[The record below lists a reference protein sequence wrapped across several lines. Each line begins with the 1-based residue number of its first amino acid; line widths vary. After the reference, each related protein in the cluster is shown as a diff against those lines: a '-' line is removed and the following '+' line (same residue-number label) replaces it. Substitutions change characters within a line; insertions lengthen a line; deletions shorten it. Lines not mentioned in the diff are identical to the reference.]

1 MAFTPKRIRHR
12 TSRNRGNKHLPPLA
26 IVGICLAAAV
36 LVTVIVGNILKAT
49 LDDETYR
56 KLTEGTTAPTEAET
70 PDEGYGTRIQAPA
83 LQLGQDVTEL
93 SGYTAASVLL
103 NRTDGS
109 LYYTSP
115 VAQYQ
120 GLTCYASV
128 NLTEEM
134 GTASAFLRHVSGVY
148 HAQAFSAPSA
158 DLRDAKALEEGA
170 LLREFFR
177 VGGKEAVLIDLPFGQ
192 TSLEDILSYVKLL
205 RVASGANA
213 LGVAVPLSVAESTDG
228 WEILSRLLTVC
239 DFCLLDLR
247 LETVNDPTANDLG
260 VSEEALQ
267 ILQRTNYF
275 RSQYGTRLLLSQSQ
289 SELVYAVEFRML
301 PDYQII
307 SAEE

>member
-1 MAFTPKRIRHR
+1 M
-12 TSRNRGNKHLPPLA
+12 
-26 IVGICLAAAV
+26 
-36 LVTVIVGNILKAT
+36 
-49 LDDETYR
+49 
-56 KLTEGTTAPTEAET
+56 
-70 PDEGYGTRIQAPA
+70 
-83 LQLGQDVTEL
+83 QLGQDVTEL

-103 NRTDGS
+103 NRADGS

-120 GLTCYASV
+120 GMTCDASV
-128 NLTEEM
+128 DLTQEM
-134 GTASAFLRHVSGVY
+134 GTASAFLRHISGVY
-148 HAQAFSAPSA
+148 RVQAFSAPSA
-158 DLRDAKALEEGA
+158 DLRDAKALEESA

-177 VGGKEAVLIDLPFGQ
+177 VGGKEAVLIDLPLGQ
-192 TSLEDILSYVKLL
+192 APLEDILAYVKLL
-205 RVASGANA
+205 RTASGANA

-228 WEILSRLLTVC
+228 WEILSRLLNVC

-247 LETVNDPTANDLG
+247 LETVTDPSVNDLG
-260 VSEEALQ
+260 VSEEALH

-301 PDYQII
+301 PDYQIV